1 MSSVPK
7 PNLRGGAKYGICSH
21 LKPPYLRWDPHEVCV
36 ACTGSPKME
45 SAMIDYVHQGVPTC
59 RYCRQISREDRKR
72 WIDAF
77 RDYWGLDPW
86 SGETAEFHE
95 VHEGV
100 ARLAMHSTPPSDSR
114 RASSSGTP
122 SRRAMEDS
130 ELAPEGVSYYPQTRG
145 YVAASVGEL
154 SSRGDSHH
162 SSHGEARASSSLDS
176 SLPPVESQP
185 DLRGG
190 PSLLSPIF

>member
-7 PNLRGGAKYGICSH
+7 PAQRGGAKYGICSH

-100 ARLAMHSTPPSDSR
+100 ARLAMHSSPPSNSR
-114 RASSSGTP
+114 RASSSTP
-122 SRRAMEDS
+122 SRRALD
-130 ELAPEGVSYYPQTRG
+130 
-145 YVAASVGEL
+145 
-154 SSRGDSHH
+154 
-162 SSHGEARASSSLDS
+162 DS
-176 SLPPVESQP
+176 SLVPEGASY
-185 DLRGG
+185 
-190 PSLLSPIF
+190 